1 MADLLLRGVAL
12 AASARAGAGVCRL
25 IVPVQAGD
33 AAAAAALTGPA
44 AAAGDL
50 VELRLDALADRSPAG
65 LAAAVRAARAAAGQ
79 APLLVTMRTAREG
92 GAADLCPTAYAEALA
107 ALCRD
112 AGDAFDLLDFEASA
126 GVEARAA
133 VQAAAAAVGVPV
145 LFSRHFFRETP
156 PTGVMADL
164 LTGMADDGAA
174 VAKLAVMPSE
184 PDDAARLLEA
194 TALAASRRPET
205 PLLTMAMGP
214 AGTITR
220 LCGAAFGCCAS
231 FGAQGAASAPGQP
244 AAPALR
250 AALAALETALQGN

>member
-12 AASARAGAGVCRL
+12 AAPSRAGAGVCRL

-126 GVEARAA
+126 A
-133 VQAAAAAVGVPV
+133 
-145 LFSRHFFRETP
+145 
-156 PTGVMADL
+156 
-164 LTGMADDGAA
+164 LT
-174 VAKLAVMPSE
+174 
-184 PDDAARLLEA
+184 
-194 TALAASRRPET
+194 
-205 PLLTMAMGP
+205 
-214 AGTITR
+214 
-220 LCGAAFGCCAS
+220 
-231 FGAQGAASAPGQP
+231 
-244 AAPALR
+244 
-250 AALAALETALQGN
+250 

>member
-1 MADLLLRGVAL
+1 M
-12 AASARAGAGVCRL
+12 
-25 IVPVQAGD
+25 PVQAGD

-112 AGDAFDLLDFEASA
+112 AGDAFDLLDFEVSA
-126 GVEARAA
+126 GDEARAA

-184 PDDAARLLEA
+184 PGDAARLLEA
-194 TALAASRRPET
+194 TAPGCF
-205 PLLTMAMGP
+205 PP
-214 AGTITR
+214 APKPR
-220 LCGAAFGCCAS
+220 C
-231 FGAQGAASAPGQP
+231 
-244 AAPALR
+244 
-250 AALAALETALQGN
+250 

>member
-1 MADLLLRGVAL
+1 
-12 AASARAGAGVCRL
+12 
-25 IVPVQAGD
+25 
-33 AAAAAALTGPA
+33 
-44 AAAGDL
+44 
-50 VELRLDALADRSPAG
+50 
-65 LAAAVRAARAAAGQ
+65 
-79 APLLVTMRTAREG
+79 
-92 GAADLCPTAYAEALA
+92 AEALA

-112 AGDAFDLLDFEASA
+112 AGDAFDLLDFEVSA